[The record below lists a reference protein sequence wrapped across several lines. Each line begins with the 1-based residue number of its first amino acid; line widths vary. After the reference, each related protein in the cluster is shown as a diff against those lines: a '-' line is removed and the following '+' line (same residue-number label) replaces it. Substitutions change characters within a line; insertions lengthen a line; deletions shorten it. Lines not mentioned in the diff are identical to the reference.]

1 LNEDCTQLEVFEQTT
16 KPLLQHVLD
25 GYNATVFAY
34 GATGCGKT
42 YTITGTEDNP
52 GIIYRTLHELYRL
65 MDSMAKDILVETSVS
80 YLEVY
85 NENIRDLFA
94 RNSTQNLDIRE
105 DDARVVVAGLSEIQP
120 KDLSHVMNLLLRGN
134 EHRSQA
140 YTEANATSSRSHAVL
155 QIHIRQQSRVPMGPK
170 EIKISTLSIIDLAG
184 SERASAT
191 NNRGDRLQ
199 EGANIN
205 RSLLALG
212 NCINALC
219 AEKPNHIPFR

>member
-1 LNEDCTQLEVFEQTT
+1 LNEDCTQLDVFERTT
-16 KPLLQHVLD
+16 QPLLRHVLD
-25 GYNATVFAY
+25 GFNATVFAY

-42 YTITGTEDNP
+42 YTITGTEENP
-52 GIIYRTLHELYRL
+52 GIIYRTMHELYRL
-65 MDSMAKDILVETSVS
+65 IESVSKDAVVETSVS

-94 RNSTQNLDIRE
+94 KNSNQNLDIRE
-105 DDARVVVAGLSEIQP
+105 DDSRVVVAGLSEIQP
-120 KDLSHVMNLLLRGN
+120 KDLSHMMNLLLRGN

-140 YTEANATSSRSHAVL
+140 FTEANATSSRSHAVL
-155 QIHIRQQSRVPMGPK
+155 QIHVRQQPRVPLGPN

-191 NNRGDRLQ
+191 NNRGERLQ

-219 AEKPNHIPFR
+219 ADKPNHIPFR